1 MPGSWRYSVALAELE
16 NNASVVQVLKL
27 VEQFAGFTLLGYM
40 IAEAHGRDE
49 RSRAASFRRTFG
61 WCASTAVLIEVMR
74 GFHPRHIASLSQ
86 GILTLSAGL
95 YGAILYWLQLVSIR
109 GLVRGGRANLV
120 ESSSEANVSLDP

>member
-1 MPGSWRYSVALAELE
+1 
-16 NNASVVQVLKL
+16 
-27 VEQFAGFTLLGYM
+27 
-40 IAEAHGRDE
+40 
-49 RSRAASFRRTFG
+49 
-61 WCASTAVLIEVMR
+61 MR